1 MNLNRYVIAGGLSLA
16 FHALLLITTDE
27 AQVFAMPAGNPTQSV
42 SINMVSMPKV
52 APAQPEQTQT
62 EQSKPE
68 SVKPTP
74 VQEVVKTPPAKPKVK
89 PHKPKPQT
97 VKKPVPYF
105 EQVPSKSVAK
115 PQPEKVERTAETAQ
129 KPAPTP
135 NQQPS
140 QPTAASQ
147 GITSQPIL
155 VDKPAL
161 VSAQVQPRYPR
172 IARKR
177 GIEGTVMYEIWLD
190 AQGNQIKQQL
200 LSSSG
205 TEALDQSALEAIKQ
219 WKFSPHI
226 LDGVPVAHRIHIPI
240 RFKLEG

>member
-62 EQSKPE
+62 EPSKPE

-74 VQEVVKTPPAKPKVK
+74 VQEVVKTPPAKPKVE

-97 VKKPVPYF
+97 VKKPVPA
-105 EQVPSKSVAK
+105 EQVPSKLVAK

-177 GIEGTVMYEIWLD
+177 GIEGTVM
-190 AQGNQIKQQL
+190 
-200 LSSSG
+200 
-205 TEALDQSALEAIKQ
+205 
-219 WKFSPHI
+219 
-226 LDGVPVAHRIHIPI
+226 
-240 RFKLEG
+240 

>member
-1 MNLNRYVIAGGLSLA
+1 
-16 FHALLLITTDE
+16 
-27 AQVFAMPAGNPTQSV
+27 
-42 SINMVSMPKV
+42 
-52 APAQPEQTQT
+52 
-62 EQSKPE
+62 
-68 SVKPTP
+68 
-74 VQEVVKTPPAKPKVK
+74 
-89 PHKPKPQT
+89 
-97 VKKPVPYF
+97 
-105 EQVPSKSVAK
+105 
-115 PQPEKVERTAETAQ
+115 RT
-129 KPAPTP
+129 
-135 NQQPS
+135 

>member
-97 VKKPVPYF
+97 VKKPVRLL
-105 EQVPSKSVAK
+105 SKSH
-115 PQPEKVERTAETAQ
+115 
-129 KPAPTP
+129 P
-135 NQQPS
+135 N
-140 QPTAASQ
+140 
-147 GITSQPIL
+147 
-155 VDKPAL
+155 
-161 VSAQVQPRYPR
+161 R
-172 IARKR
+172 
-177 GIEGTVMYEIWLD
+177 
-190 AQGNQIKQQL
+190 
-200 LSSSG
+200 
-205 TEALDQSALEAIKQ
+205 
-219 WKFSPHI
+219 
-226 LDGVPVAHRIHIPI
+226 
-240 RFKLEG
+240 